1 MYIQICGLST
11 PETLTAAV
19 QAGADAVGF
28 LLAPGY
34 ARTLTPAQVREL
46 LPLVPGGIE
55 TVGVFRNQPLEVVLD
70 DARAAGVRTVQ
81 LHGDEPAGDV
91 EDIVRA
97 GFGTLRAVYTGS
109 NTALSHAAREGS

>member
-1 MYIQICGLST
+1 MYIKICGLST

-70 DARAAGVRTVQ
+70 AARAAGARTVQ
-81 LHGDEPAGDV
+81 LHGDGPAGAVAARDGEV
-91 EDIVRA
+91 
-97 GFGTLRAVYTGS
+97 FGTGLT
-109 NTALSHAAREGS
+109 